1 MGKTKQLLPLSGRPL
16 IAHCLDTILTA
27 GIRDIIVVLGHNGEE
42 IARVLSGM
50 PVRVVFNELLNS
62 EMADSARKGLSAVA
76 PSSTGIIIYPSD
88 YPLVK
93 PETIMTL
100 AGEHNRFP
108 DRIIIPVHSG
118 KKGHPTLFPREAIN
132 ELLQGITLRV
142 IVNRDAGRNR
152 VVSVPDSGVLFDV
165 DTEEDYLGI
174 VGANNSA
181 GGSLS

>member
-16 IAHCLDTILTA
+16 IAHCLDTVLTA

-42 IARVLSGM
+42 IAKVLSGM
-50 PVRVVFNELLNS
+50 PVHIIFNELQNS

-100 AGEHNRFP
+100 AREHNGFP
-108 DRIIIPVHSG
+108 DRIVIPVHGG
-118 KKGHPTLFPREAIN
+118 KRGHPTLFPREAIN
-132 ELLQGITLRV
+132 ELVQGATLRD
-142 IVNRDAGRNR
+142 IINRDAGRNR
-152 VVSVPDSGVLFDV
+152 FVSVTDSGVLLDV
-165 DTEEDYLGI
+165 DTKEDYLGI
-174 VGANNSA
+174 VRATNSA